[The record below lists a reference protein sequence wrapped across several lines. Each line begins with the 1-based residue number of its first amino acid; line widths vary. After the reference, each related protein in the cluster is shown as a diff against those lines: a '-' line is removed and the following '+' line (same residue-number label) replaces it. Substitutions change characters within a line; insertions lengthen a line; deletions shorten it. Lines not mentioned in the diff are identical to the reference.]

1 MRRLH
6 GGLLAAAL
14 LLLAGCGSGEQ
25 DGDAS
30 AEPKTTE
37 IRTPTLA
44 ATTQVLTAARRP
56 DTTSTV
62 LVTSPDGV
70 SSPGLDAVTA
80 ALIER
85 PELAVVVVA
94 PGSVDGEEQTMS
106 GFPAHVVAVP
116 ASDVVTAAVDRLGID
131 PDLVVVGL
139 VEGAVLGTG
148 IAGDET
154 VQVARSATDSGI
166 PALAI
171 TAGTHHGADH
181 AAATSI
187 LRSLVDLDLES
198 LLAPGAQLLT
208 VPSCDGGVVRGPVS
222 IEPAAEAASVEAVDC
237 GGPGPPD
244 PADDVEAHGGGYAT
258 LVRLTG

>member
-14 LLLAGCGSGEQ
+14 LLLAGCGSGERP
-25 DGDAS
+25 GDAGTG
-30 AEPKTTE
+30 PGTTE

-44 ATTQVLTAARRP
+44 VTTQALTATRPP

-62 LVTSPDGV
+62 LVTSPEGL

-85 PELAVVVVA
+85 PELTVVVVA
-94 PGSVDGEEQTMS
+94 PGAADGDGQTMS

-116 ASDVVTAAVDRLGID
+116 PGDVVAAAVDRLGIE
-131 PDLVVVGL
+131 PDLVVVGI

-148 IAGDET
+148 IAADEA
-154 VQVARSATDSGI
+154 VHVARSAAADAI

-171 TAGTHHGADH
+171 AAGTDHGADH
-181 AAATSI
+181 AAATSM
-187 LRSLVDLDLES
+187 LRTLVDLELES
-198 LLAPGAQLLT
+198 LLAPGARLLT
-208 VPSCDGGVVRGPVS
+208 VPSCDGGVVRGPIE
-222 IEPAAEAASVEAVDC
+222 IEPAVHAASVEAVDC
-237 GGPGPPD
+237 GGAGPPD
-244 PADDVEAHGGGYAT
+244 PADDVEAHAGGYAT
-258 LVRLTG
+258 VVHLAG